1 MAPSSAG
8 GNSLVPRIATSIVG
22 VSLVLGSIWAG
33 GIVFTGMVALSVIVA
48 AREYVNLIR
57 PGDAAVMAVLG
68 LFYLGLFPLSLP
80 AVYTLPNGRVLVAA
94 IFVAV
99 WVADTSAYAVG
110 RLIGRHKLAPKISP
124 NKTIEGAAGSL
135 ALTALL
141 FWSFPVAALGW
152 GTKRAVFGLAL
163 AIMAL
168 AGDLFE
174 SWLKRRAGV
183 KDSGDILPGHGGLLD
198 RIDSL
203 LFAAPT
209 GYLLLRFWI

>member
-1 MAPSSAG
+1 MAASSAG
-8 GNSLVPRIATSIVG
+8 GNNFVLRVATSIVG

-33 GIVFTGMVALSVIVA
+33 GIVFTGMVALCVIVA
-48 AREYVNLIR
+48 AGEYVTLIR
-57 PGDAAVMAVLG
+57 SKNTAIMAAVG
-68 LFYLGLFPLSLP
+68 LFYLGLFPLTLP
-80 AVYTLPNGRVLVAA
+80 AVYGLANGRVLVAA

-99 WVADTSAYAVG
+99 WVADTSAYTVG
-110 RLIGRHKLAPKISP
+110 RLIGRHKLAPQISP

-135 ALTALL
+135 ALTALVFRL
-141 FWSFPVAALGW
+141 LPVGALGS
-152 GTKRAVFGLAL
+152 GAQRAVFGLAL
-163 AIMAL
+163 AIAAL

-203 LFAAPT
+203 LLAAPT